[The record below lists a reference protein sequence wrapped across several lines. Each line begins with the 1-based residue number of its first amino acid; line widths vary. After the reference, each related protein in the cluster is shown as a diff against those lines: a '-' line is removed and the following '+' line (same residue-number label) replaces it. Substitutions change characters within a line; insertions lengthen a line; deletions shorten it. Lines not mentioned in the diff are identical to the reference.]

1 VRRARDYS
9 SGELSEHVDGL
20 QIHGA
25 SADDSFVEASD
36 RLTELVAR
44 TREVIVRADSAVPPG
59 IDAITTPEYQRIVG
73 LKVALEMETAR
84 VMSGAARL
92 GGELAAA
99 AEMLG
104 REAERL

>member
-1 VRRARDYS
+1 
-9 SGELSEHVDGL
+9 
-20 QIHGA
+20 
-25 SADDSFVEASD
+25 VEASD

-44 TREVIVRADSAVPPG
+44 TREAIVRADSGVPPG

-104 REAERL
+104 REGERL